1 MPEATI
7 GGEAAVGDRLL
18 RPAMTVR
25 ETPLE
30 LVLELALALEHGG
43 ELQVEPARAAAHV
56 KDGVLTLHIPKAH
69 PTGTTLEGF
78 HPEVPPI

>member
-1 MPEATI
+1 MPEATS
-7 GGEAAVGDRLL
+7 GEATVGDRLL
-18 RPAMTVR
+18 RAAVKVH

-30 LVLELALALEHGG
+30 LVLELELALERGG
-43 ELQVEPARAAAHV
+43 ELQVEPARTTAHV
-56 KDGVLTLHIPKAH
+56 KDGVLTLHIPKTH